1 MPTPPDGFPRSLC
14 PPPPLRPRTAGARA
28 DPPFP
33 LTCPPELR
41 RRAPAPARPAPAP
54 QPQDPRVQAAVAP
67 REPSRRPPSPE
78 VFHLTSAFAAS
89 QMLKIPRHLSP
100 GAYQGAEEGGR
111 RTGGLGIPTPEP
123 GGAARGAGGCRRGWV
138 AGGGT
143 GSRGEAF
150 PLRPLSGA
158 GRRDPPGAAGSRGP
172 GGRRLLCVRAP
183 PSSARPGGAWRAA
196 AFPSALG
203 ERGGAAAAPLPAPVR
218 PASRRCPPTSAPA
231 QRPRLADPG
240 RGSGDAP
247 AARCE
252 PRARPPFPHSLAPRP
267 WPRLLSK
274 LAPRTDD
281 RHSGSRPGEHPHP
294 DSARR

>member
-111 RTGGLGIPTPEP
+111 RTGGWGFPLRSRAGRRVGRE
-123 GGAARGAGGCRRGWV
+123 GAGGGGWPAGAPAPGARPSLFARSRAPAGGTPPARPV
-138 AGGGT
+138 PAARAGGGC
-143 GSRGEAF
+143 SASARR
-150 PLRPLSGA
+150 LRPRA
-158 GRRDPPGAAGSRGP
+158 PAGP
-172 GGRRLLCVRAP
+172 GGRLRSRVPWVREAARPPRPSPLPCAPRTAVAP
-183 PSSARPGGAWRAA
+183 PPRPRPSARGWPIPGGEAETLRPRAV
-196 AFPSALG
+196 SHV
-203 ERGGAAAAPLPAPVR
+203 PVR
-218 PASRRCPPTSAPA
+218 PSLTRSLRV
-231 QRPRLADPG
+231 PG
-240 RGSGDAP
+240 PVCSVN
-247 AARCE
+247 
-252 PRARPPFPHSLAPRP
+252 
-267 WPRLLSK
+267 
-274 LAPRTDD
+274 
-281 RHSGSRPGEHPHP
+281 
-294 DSARR
+294 